1 MKKLAFLFAI
11 ATALCVTSCSSP
23 KKVAYIQKVD
33 EIPVEVLQQIPAP
46 SDPTLMPG
54 DLLNIELQGSDFTAL
69 APFNKGTGMYLDADG
84 KIVTSQSNRG
94 NINNTSSE
102 SNTMYYL
109 VNADGYIDFP
119 MLGML
124 HVAGMTKSQL
134 AQEILNGVYPRFVKD
149 KPSVDVRL
157 MNFRVTLLGAVKTNG
172 QVQSKNERMN
182 ILEAIALAGD
192 LDIQAQR
199 ENVLL
204 YRLNADGT
212 REIHRI
218 DLTDKNLLLSPYYNL
233 QQNDIIYVEPNQSM
247 KNRSWTLNPAVG
259 AVLTIVGGL
268 SSIAGLVISI
278 ITLTRL

>member
-1 MKKLAFLFAI
+1 MKKLAILIAI
-11 ATALCVTSCSSP
+11 VGTLCVTSCSAP

-33 EIPVEVLQQIPAP
+33 DIPVEVLQQIPAP
-46 SDPTLMPG
+46 TDPTLMAG
-54 DLLNIELQGSDFTAL
+54 DLLNIELQGSDPTAL
-69 APFNKGTGMYLDADG
+69 APFNKGMGMYVDADG
-84 KIVTSQSNRG
+84 KIVTASTHRSTNSNS
-94 NINNTSSE
+94 TSE

-109 VNADGYIDFP
+109 VNSEGYIDFP
-119 MLGML
+119 MLGMI
-124 HVAGMTKSQL
+124 HVAGMTKNQL
-134 AQEILNGVYPRFVKD
+134 AQEIANGVYPRFVKD

-157 MNFRVTLLGAVKTNG
+157 MNFRVTMLGAVKANG
-172 QVQSKNERMN
+172 QIQSKNERMN

-192 LDIQAQR
+192 LDIQAKR
-199 ENVLL
+199 DNVLL

-233 QQNDIIYVEPNQSM
+233 QQNDIIYVEPNKSL
-247 KNRSWTLNPAVG
+247 KNRSWTLNPAVS

-268 SSIAGLVISI
+268 SSIIGLVLSI